1 MKPIISKKQFGQ
13 LLLGWVVI
21 MAAVFP
27 WDLLEIANVVSI
39 R

>member
-21 MAAVFP
+21 MAVGTF
-27 WDLLEIANVVSI
+27 
-39 R
+39 